1 MNAAEVTSRSLAE
14 RSTPNLGTAVLG
26 RRSTA
31 ITDRHRSKLA
41 IVYVRQSSTQQI
53 FDHQESRERQYAL
66 ADYAATLGWPRER
79 ILVIDEDQ
87 GRSGRTV
94 EQRPGFQRLLSEV
107 TLDHVGLVL
116 GLELSRLSR

>member
-1 MNAAEVTSRSLAE
+1 MSATEVTSRSPSE
-14 RSTPNLGTAVLG
+14 RNASSLGTVAFG

-31 ITDRHRSKLA
+31 ITDQHRSKLA

-79 ILVIDEDQ
+79 IEVIDDDQ
-87 GRSGRTV
+87 GAAAGLSNTV
-94 EQRPGFQRLLSEV
+94 PAFNGCSPKSLWTTSA
-107 TLDHVGLVL
+107 
-116 GLELSRLSR
+116 